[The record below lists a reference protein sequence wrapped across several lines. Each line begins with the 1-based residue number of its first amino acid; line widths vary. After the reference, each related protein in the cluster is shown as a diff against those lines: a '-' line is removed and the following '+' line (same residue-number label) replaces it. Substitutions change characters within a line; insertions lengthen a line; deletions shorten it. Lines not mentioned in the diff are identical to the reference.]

1 MMIFNLFMLR
11 MTPLLCLKFCK
22 KRSRIKIAILFFLI
36 CYGGLFVTAIW
47 KLFLQKHWKGMFYL
61 PLSVFPQ
68 WLFYGFAVWM
78 ILRCVL
84 HAWSERVWKR
94 IYKVSVVVTIFG
106 VLTEFYWNPWFLEKI
121 LKFF

>member
-1 MMIFNLFMLR
+1 MMIFRLFMLR
-11 MTPLLCLKFCK
+11 MIPLLCLGFCK
-22 KRSRIKIAILFFLI
+22 KRNKIKTAIILFLL
-36 CYGGLFVTAIW
+36 CYAGLFAAAVW
-47 KLFLQKHWKGMFYL
+47 NLFLQKHWKGMFYL

>member
-1 MMIFNLFMLR
+1 MIIFRLFMLR
-11 MTPLLCLKFCK
+11 MIPLLFLGFCK
-22 KRSRIKIAILFFLI
+22 KRNKIKSAIVLFLI
-36 CYGGLFVTAIW
+36 CYAGLFAAAVW
-47 KLFLQKHWKGMFYL
+47 NLFLQKHWKGMFYL

-106 VLTEFYWNPWFLEKI
+106 VLTEFYWNPWILEKI
-121 LKFF
+121 LINF

>member
-1 MMIFNLFMLR
+1 MMIFRLFVLR
-11 MTPLLCLKFCK
+11 MIPLLCLGFCK
-22 KRSRIKIAILFFLI
+22 KRNKIKTAIILFLL
-36 CYGGLFVTAIW
+36 CYGGLFAAAAW
-47 KLFLQKHWKGMFYL
+47 NLFLQKHWKGMFYL